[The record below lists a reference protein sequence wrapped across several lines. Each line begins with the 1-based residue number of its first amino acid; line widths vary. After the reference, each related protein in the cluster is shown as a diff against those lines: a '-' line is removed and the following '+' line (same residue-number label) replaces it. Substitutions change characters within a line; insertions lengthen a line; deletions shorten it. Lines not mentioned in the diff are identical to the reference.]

1 MSSSTWSRCSR
12 PERDHPTV
20 GGDVGSVTGSVN
32 LVGCQWL
39 RYDYGPALMARDRPA
54 SFTMWRYR
62 NCCRFP
68 TVR

>member
-12 PERDHPTV
+12 PAHDHRTV
-20 GGDVGSVTGSVN
+20 VVTCVTGSVN

-39 RYDYGPALMARDRPA
+39 QYDYGPALMARDRPA